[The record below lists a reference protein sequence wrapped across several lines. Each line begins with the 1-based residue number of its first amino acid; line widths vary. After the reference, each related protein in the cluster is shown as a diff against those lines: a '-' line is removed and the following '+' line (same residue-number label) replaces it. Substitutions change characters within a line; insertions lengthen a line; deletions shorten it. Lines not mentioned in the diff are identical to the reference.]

1 LRKCPLKRDIERK
14 IKGLLGRNRR
24 GLAIAEIVSRIGMSR
39 SSVEKYLAVS
49 EARGE
54 VENLVFGNTRI
65 NLPARRVAVQR
76 RHVREK
82 LRRAEERVKEL
93 ESS

>member
-1 LRKCPLKRDIERK
+1 
-14 IKGLLGRNRR
+14 
-24 GLAIAEIVSRIGMSR
+24 MSR